1 MPVPTSAVEVAVS
14 MDVSYMLY
22 LSLQILLTAQTCATL
37 PITTTSFPT
46 STTDTSTGTT
56 HSSTS
61 IDATSTSNTSPI
73 TTTPFPTNSG
83 ADTTCNSF
91 FFFFSIMANVSESIH
106 PVNATVASSA
116 DVDTPGNDAPITNSP
131 SPTMSGDNS
140 MGNTFSTPSPADTH
154 ATCTNTLSPMT
165 DYSFFYKSVC
175 C

>member
-91 FFFFSIMANVSESIH
+91 FFSIMANVSESIH

-165 DYSFFYKSVC
+165 YYSFFYKSVC

>member
-1 MPVPTSAVEVAVS
+1 
-14 MDVSYMLY
+14 
-22 LSLQILLTAQTCATL
+22 
-37 PITTTSFPT
+37 
-46 STTDTSTGTT
+46 
-56 HSSTS
+56 
-61 IDATSTSNTSPI
+61 
-73 TTTPFPTNSG
+73 
-83 ADTTCNSF
+83 
-91 FFFFSIMANVSESIH
+91 MANVSESIH

-165 DYSFFYKSVC
+165 YYSFFYKSVC

>member
-91 FFFFSIMANVSESIH
+91 FFFFLLWLMFLKVFI
-106 PVNATVASSA
+106 
-116 DVDTPGNDAPITNSP
+116 
-131 SPTMSGDNS
+131 
-140 MGNTFSTPSPADTH
+140 
-154 ATCTNTLSPMT
+154 L
-165 DYSFFYKSVC
+165 
-175 C
+175 

>member
-73 TTTPFPTNSG
+73 TTTPFPTNGG

-91 FFFFSIMANVSESIH
+91 FFFLLWLMFLKVFI
-106 PVNATVASSA
+106 
-116 DVDTPGNDAPITNSP
+116 
-131 SPTMSGDNS
+131 
-140 MGNTFSTPSPADTH
+140 
-154 ATCTNTLSPMT
+154 L
-165 DYSFFYKSVC
+165 
-175 C
+175 